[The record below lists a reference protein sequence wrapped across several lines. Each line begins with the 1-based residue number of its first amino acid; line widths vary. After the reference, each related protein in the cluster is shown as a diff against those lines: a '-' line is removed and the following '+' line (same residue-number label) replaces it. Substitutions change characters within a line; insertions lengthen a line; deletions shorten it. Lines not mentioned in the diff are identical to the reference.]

1 MENKFEIKDKYLY
14 FSLVI
19 FGVYFIFRLIDQ
31 SQLLYTFPFDKTNDV
46 APYMTMLYF
55 LANYGYHQIIPNWQ
69 NGFVLFQLYPPGW
82 FYFALPIY
90 LLTNS
95 VLVATYSSLILM
107 FVIIF
112 LTIFYFGMKTDMSI
126 TKRIVFF
133 LFLFTNPIAIGNF
146 IRLSRVTELFG
157 WMFFIILSFLFLI
170 YKDRKFDNKFVV
182 IFLFAYSLLMLSHPA
197 IMVLSPI
204 ILVSL
209 FLVKKL
215 RERIIL
221 IAITL
226 ISFIITS
233 FWWFFSFINNLSS
246 STINNEV
253 ITKGLI
259 KFDFQWLW
267 TSVTALII
275 PVIFFV
281 IFYYYWKSKEKSKK
295 ELLFF
300 LPILILNFLVLS
312 RLIIFIPFF
321 NNIFPDIY
329 LIMFLF
335 FSIYCFLNSNKVYP
349 SILRNIVIILLVISP
364 LVSISISHFKTPYF
378 EDRLDVHYDAIEILS
393 FVDDKFFIAGDIG
406 MWIEPKKF
414 YTSLEYAA
422 LYDYGIIFYDL
433 ETASAVQVLGSSSE
447 SYLDSFRKTRTA
459 FSEERCDDFLNGLN
473 ILGATNVISYNEQ
486 CEILNKCGLKEVAK
500 KGQVCLFKL

>member
-157 WMFFIILSFLFLI
+157 WMFFIILS
-170 YKDRKFDNKFVV
+170 
-182 IFLFAYSLLMLSHPA
+182 
-197 IMVLSPI
+197 
-204 ILVSL
+204 SL
-209 FLVKKL
+209 FLVKGL

-221 IAITL
+221 IATIL

-281 IFYYYWKSKEKSKK
+281 IFYYYWKSKKKSKK

-349 SILRNIVIILLVISP
+349 NILRNIVIILLVISP

-393 FVDDKFFIAGDIG
+393 FVDDKFFIVGDIG
-406 MWIEPKKF
+406 MWVGPKKF